1 MSAVPA
7 MLAMFYGALPPEV
20 NTARLMA
27 GAGEAPMFQAA
38 AGWETL
44 AISLETQAEE
54 LAGSLVAL
62 QSSWQGAASQQAVDS
77 TTPMVAWL
85 RTTALQAQKRAMQS
99 IAQASAYT
107 AALVTTPPL
116 PEIEMN
122 HVTHATL
129 EATNF
134 LGVNTM
140 PIGMNEVDY
149 FVRMWDQAA
158 GAMEGYQAE
167 TTMNTVFEPIMPAKP
182 MVMPGVGESS
192 AAMAMGQG
200 AAMMGGAMLR
210 ETAFAHVTGQ
220 ATMQSVALR
229 AGNIGS
235 EANMAAQRAEGAAQQ
250 AQNAGQQANQQQ
262 DKPQQGTQMASQMM
276 TQVGSMV
283 AQVPQ
288 QVGQM
293 VMQPMQQISQPL
305 QQVTQIFSQMGS
317 SFGSHDGAQVGL
329 MGASPTSNHPLA
341 GGMGAGSGA
350 GLVRAASLPGMGGSS
365 ARTPLMSSLVGNAP
379 EASTAPAS
387 VAPGAAAGAG
397 GAGPAPVGSGGG
409 TPMGAGHGQNGKS
422 GGSRSAI
429 KTPSLLPTDLNE
441 DEDDDW

>member
-54 LAGSLVAL
+54 LAASLVSL
-62 QSSWQGAASQQAVDS
+62 QGSWQGAASQRAVDA

-85 RTTALQAQKRAMQS
+85 RMTALQAQKRAMQA
-99 IAQASAYT
+99 IAQASAY
-107 AALVTTPPL
+107 AAAMVTTPPL

-140 PIGMNEVDY
+140 PIGVNETDY

-167 TTMNTVFEPIMPAKP
+167 TTMNTVFEPIPPAQP
-182 MVMPGVGESS
+182 MVVPGVGESS

-200 AAMMGGAMLR
+200 AAMMGGAVLR
-210 ETAFAHVTGQ
+210 DAAFAHVTAQ
-220 ATMQSVALR
+220 AAAQSVALK
-229 AGNIGS
+229 AGNVGS
-235 EANMAAQRAEGAAQQ
+235 QANMVAQRAEGAAQQ
-250 AQNAGQQANQQQ
+250 SQNAGQQK

-288 QVGQM
+288 QVSQM
-293 VMQPMQQISQPL
+293 VMQPMQQLSQPL

-317 SFGSHDGAQVGL
+317 SFGSQNGAQVGL
-329 MGASPTSNHPLA
+329 IGASPMSNHPLV
-341 GGMGAGSGA
+341 GGSGAGSGA
-350 GLVRAASLPGMGGSS
+350 GLVRAASLPGMGGSA
-365 ARTPLMSSLVGNAP
+365 ARTPLMASLVGNTP

-387 VAPGAAAGAG
+387 VAAGAAAAPG
-397 GAGPAPVGSGGG
+397 GSGPAPVNSGGG
-409 TPMGAGHGQNGKS
+409 GAPMGAGHGQHGGK
-422 GGSRSAI
+422 GGGTRSAI
-429 KTPSLLPTDLNE
+429 KTPSLLPTDLSE
-441 DEDDDW
+441 DGDDDW

>member
-1 MSAVPA
+1 
-7 MLAMFYGALPPEV
+7 
-20 NTARLMA
+20 
-27 GAGEAPMFQAA
+27 
-38 AGWETL
+38 
-44 AISLETQAEE
+44 
-54 LAGSLVAL
+54 
-62 QSSWQGAASQQAVDS
+62 
-77 TTPMVAWL
+77 
-85 RTTALQAQKRAMQS
+85 
-99 IAQASAYT
+99 
-107 AALVTTPPL
+107 
-116 PEIEMN
+116 
-122 HVTHATL
+122 
-129 EATNF
+129 
-134 LGVNTM
+134 
-140 PIGMNEVDY
+140 MNEVDY

-250 AQNAGQQANQQQ
+250 AQNAGQQGNQQQ

-365 ARTPLMSSLVGNAP
+365 ARTPLMSSLVGNTP

>member
-27 GAGEAPMFQAA
+27 GAGEAPMYQAA

-54 LAGSLVAL
+54 LAASLVAL

-77 TTPMVAWL
+77 TTPMVVWL
-85 RTTALQAQKRAMQS
+85 RTTALQAQKRAVQA
-99 IAQASAYT
+99 IAQASAY
-107 AALVTTPPL
+107 AAAMVTTPPL

-122 HVTHATL
+122 HVTHAVL

-140 PIGMNEVDY
+140 PIGVNEEDY
-149 FVRMWDQAA
+149 FVRMWNQAA

-167 TTMNTVFEPIMPAKP
+167 TSMNTVFEPIMPAKP
-182 MVMPGVGESS
+182 MVVPGVGES
-192 AAMAMGQG
+192 ATAMAMSES
-200 AAMMGGAMLR
+200 AALMGGAMLR

-229 AGNIGS
+229 AGNVASQG
-235 EANMAAQRAEGAAQQ
+235 NMAAQRAEGAAQQ
-250 AQNAGQQANQQQ
+250 AQNAGQQQ
-262 DKPQQGTQMASQMM
+262 DTPQQGIQMASQMAS
-276 TQVGSMV
+276 QVGSMV
-283 AQVPQ
+283 AQLPQ

-293 VMQPMQQISQPL
+293 VMQPVQQISQPL
-305 QQVTQIFSQMGS
+305 QQVTQIFTQMGS
-317 SFGSHDGAQVGL
+317 SFGSKDGTQVGL
-329 MGASPTSNHPLA
+329 IGASPVSNHPLA
-341 GGMGAGSGA
+341 GGSGASSGA

-379 EASTAPAS
+379 ERSISPAS
-387 VAPGAAAGAG
+387 VASGAAAGAG
-397 GAGPAPVGSGGG
+397 GPGPAPVGGGG
-409 TPMGAGHGQNGKS
+409 APMGGAGHGQNGKS
-422 GGSRSAI
+422 GGSRAAI
-429 KTPSLLPTDLNE
+429 KTPSLLPVDLNE